1 MLYIFQKGLV
11 STNVQHV
18 MFTSFEL
25 FDIFP
30 VSLYLLSL
38 ICKLLILWVSWIHL
52 MKRIGCTSDD
62 GSQFCVYPVSLP
74 LAPVM
79 YNPCHQQLTS
89 VTRVW
94 RLMCGDGYLGT
105 TRRPTSSWQDP
116 LPHHENLIM
125 LAICVAAFQDW
136 RRGTYSVW
144 ACSLYLSEIKCYW
157 KYMHRNTQIKKTR
170 SNFKKIVKKLF
181 LDLMSF
187 MFSYCRGLCNWDR
200 SHWIFCWSGI
210 LRRISPEKV
219 LH

>member
-1 MLYIFQKGLV
+1 MYIRWWISVLCVPGQFAPC
-11 STNVQHV
+11 SCHVQ
-18 MFTSFEL
+18 
-25 FDIFP
+25 
-30 VSLYLLSL
+30 SLSSATH
-38 ICKLLILWVSWIHL
+38 I
-52 MKRIGCTSDD
+52 SD
-62 GSQFCVYPVSLP
+62 SCV
-74 LAPVM
+74 A
-79 YNPCHQQLTS
+79 T
-89 VTRVW
+89 
-94 RLMCGDGYLGT
+94 LMCGDGYLGT

-170 SNFKKIVKKLF
+170 SNLKKIVKKLF

-219 LH
+219 LHYKVKYTH